1 MEKTET
7 AGGGDAVAAHRAN
20 EATTASTISS
30 RDSENGTSTSDY
42 RMSSQAIKSVNE
54 LLEKD
59 AEDESLQRYK
69 EQLLGAAAHGD
80 RGDTTDSR
88 RVVVEEFK
96 VEFED
101 GREDIVYNLDTLQG
115 VEHMRTTPFV
125 IEEGSRYRFAISF
138 RVNQTIVSGLRF
150 HNKVKKTV
158 LATRDE
164 IVLGSYAPRSENYVF
179 VFPRHDWMEAPS
191 GLFYRGKYMGRFI
204 FDDDDH
210 VEHLKLFYTFEIKR
224 A

>member
-1 MEKTET
+1 MKK
-7 AGGGDAVAAHRAN
+7 A
-20 EATTASTISS
+20 
-30 RDSENGTSTSDY
+30 
-42 RMSSQAIKSVNE
+42 
-54 LLEKD
+54 
-59 AEDESLQRYK
+59 
-69 EQLLGAAAHGD
+69 
-80 RGDTTDSR
+80 
-88 RVVVEEFK
+88 
-96 VEFED
+96 
-101 GREDIVYNLDTLQG
+101 
-115 VEHMRTTPFV
+115 
-125 IEEGSRYRFAISF
+125 RYRFAISF

-210 VEHLKLFYTFEIKR
+210 VEHLKLFYTFGTLVVECQRQEEQAHLYFICF
-224 A
+224 

>member
-1 MEKTET
+1 MEKTDT
-7 AGGGDAVAAHRAN
+7 RGGAAVAAHGAD
-20 EATTASTISS
+20 EAATASAVSS
-30 RDSENGTSTSDY
+30 RDSEDGMSPSNY
-42 RMSSQAIKSVNE
+42 RMSSQAIESVDE
-54 LLEKD
+54 LLAID
-59 AEDESLQRYK
+59 AEDESLKRYK

-80 RGDTTDSR
+80 LGDTTDTR

-101 GREDIVYNLDTLQG
+101 GREDIVYHLDTLEG
-115 VEHMRTTPFV
+115 VEHMRTTPFA
-125 IEEGSRYRFAISF
+125 IEEGSRYRFVISF
-138 RVNQTIVSGLRF
+138 RVNQAIVSGLRF

-204 FDDDDH
+204 FDDDNH

-224 A
+224 G

>member
-1 MEKTET
+1 M
-7 AGGGDAVAAHRAN
+7 
-20 EATTASTISS
+20 ST
-30 RDSENGTSTSDY
+30 
-42 RMSSQAIKSVNE
+42 QAIASVDE
-54 LLEKD
+54 LLAKD

-80 RGDTTDSR
+80 RGDAADTR

-101 GREDIVYNLDTLQG
+101 GREDIVYHLDTLQG
-115 VEHMRTTPFV
+115 AEHMRTTPFV
-125 IEEGSRYRFAISF
+125 MQEGSRYRFVIAF
-138 RVNQTIVSGLRF
+138 RVNQAIVSGLKF

-164 IVLGSYAPRSENYVF
+164 IVLGSYAPRSERYVF
-179 VFPRHDWMEAPS
+179 VYPRHDWMDAPS
-191 GLFYRGKYMGRFI
+191 GLFYRGKYIGRFL

-210 VEHLKLFYTFEIKR
+210 TEHLKLFYTFGTS

>member
-1 MEKTET
+1 
-7 AGGGDAVAAHRAN
+7 
-20 EATTASTISS
+20 
-30 RDSENGTSTSDY
+30 
-42 RMSSQAIKSVNE
+42 MSSQAIESVDE

-59 AEDESLQRYK
+59 AEDESLRSALRVFFIVWM
-69 EQLLGAAAHGD
+69 LLADAS
-80 RGDTTDSR
+80 DTR

-101 GREDIVYNLDTLQG
+101 GSEDIVYNLDSLAG

-125 IEEGSRYRFAISF
+125 ILEGSCYRFVISF
-138 RVNQTIVSGLRF
+138 RVNQAIVSGLRF
-150 HNKVKKTV
+150 RNKVKKTV

-210 VEHLKLFYTFEIKR
+210 VEHLKLFYTFGMLRRMYLAKQELTVDVCCEPAAEIKR
-224 A
+224 G

>member
-1 MEKTET
+1 MEKTLD
-7 AGGGDAVAAHRAN
+7 GGAAIAAHR
-20 EATTASTISS
+20 EDGATTTSAISS
-30 RDSENGTSTSDY
+30 RDSEDGMEPSDY
-42 RMSSQAIKSVNE
+42 RMSSQAIKSVDE
-54 LLEKD
+54 LLAKD
-59 AEDESLQRYK
+59 AEDESLRRYK

-80 RGDTTDSR
+80 RGDTTDTR

-101 GREDIVYNLDTLQG
+101 GREDIVYNLDTLGG
-115 VEHMRTTPFV
+115 VEHMRTTPFI
-125 IEEGSRYRFAISF
+125 IEEGSRYRFVISF
-138 RVNQTIVSGLRF
+138 RVNQAIVSGLRF
-150 HNKVKKTV
+150 RNKVKKTV

-224 A
+224 G